1 MAGPGIEPG
10 TQERYHWATQG
21 DIHNPYSPQYYN
33 IFQNLISSYNIH
45 RILNLTYL
53 IPLSS

>member
-33 IFQNLISSYNIH
+33 IFQNLISSYNIY